1 MNEQKDIPITDSAYQ
16 ELRARFQEV
25 EDEQRKKGIRIIWG
39 LVDGFL
45 LYWDKVITLRSPG
58 WHQISR

>member
-16 ELRARFQEV
+16 ELTTRFQEI
-25 EDEQRKKGIRIIWG
+25 EDEQRKKGICVMWG

-45 LYWDKVITLRSPG
+45 LYWDKVIMLRFPG
-58 WHQISR
+58 QHQISR